1 MGILQASILE
11 WVAMPSSRG
20 SSQQSDRTQ
29 VSHIAGW
36 FFSVW
41 ATREAAQEYC
51 DFTLTFHFH
60 ALEKETPVFL
70 PGESQGRGS
79 LAGCRL
85 RGRTESDTTDAT
97 QQQQQPPLCSPGALP
112 DLGLKPRPTA
122 LQEDSENRTVA
133 FFRRQLFRRQPCY
146 HPLSGLTRKLNV
158 FISPLHFS
166 KKHLYCWP
174 CSWRHL
180 SCRLHSLLSP
190 G

>member
-1 MGILQASILE
+1 MPCPPPGALPNRAIEPRSPTLQADSF
-11 WVAMPSSRG
+11 
-20 SSQQSDRTQ
+20 QSEPP
-29 VSHIAGW
+29 GKLKK
-36 FFSVW
+36 
-41 ATREAAQEYC
+41 YC

-97 QQQQQPPLCSPGALP
+97 QQQQPPLCSPGALP
-112 DLGLKPRPTA
+112 DLGIKPRHPA
-122 LQEDSENRTVA
+122 LQADSENRTVA
-133 FFRRQLFRRQPCY
+133 FFTRQLFRRQPCY

-166 KKHLYCWP
+166 KKHLYC
-174 CSWRHL
+174 
-180 SCRLHSLLSP
+180 
-190 G
+190 